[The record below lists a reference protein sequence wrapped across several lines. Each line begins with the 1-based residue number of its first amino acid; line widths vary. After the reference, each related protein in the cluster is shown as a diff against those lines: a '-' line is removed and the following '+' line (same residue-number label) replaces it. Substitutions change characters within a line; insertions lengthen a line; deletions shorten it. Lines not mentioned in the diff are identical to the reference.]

1 MQRSSILG
9 LSGIDRAF
17 AVSLFTDGA
26 VAFAIE
32 EDKLRRFRGL
42 GMRHLNALRS
52 QAIDQALS
60 KLTDGIRGIERVAYV
75 PPLEA
80 DKAQIEEQCA
90 FVADFLKRHYGF
102 SPPVAA
108 VDHIAAHLA
117 FERAVHGS
125 PDHVL
130 YASRSRAVYA
140 GCGSPTYDFDSDFP
154 VVRFVEGC
162 AEFVGLD
169 QGRIHHLENMAR
181 FGKPRFFE
189 RLRELLNE
197 GFDPELTNKALEE
210 ATGSRGCTPAILSRT
225 FTTTWPHRFTA
236 FCVRSYAIYCVRF
249 RKNVEPALWRFPAE
263 CFRVGV

>member
-1 MQRSSILG
+1 MKRSSILG
-9 LSGIDRAF
+9 LSGIDHTF
-17 AVSLFTDGA
+17 AVSLFRDGA

-42 GMRHLNALRS
+42 GMRHLSALGSR
-52 QAIDQALS
+52 AIDHALS
-60 KLTDGIRGIERVAYV
+60 KLAGGIRNIESVAYV

-90 FVADFLKRHYGF
+90 FVADFLKRHYGC
-102 SPPVAA
+102 SPPVAP

-140 GCGSPTYDFDSDFP
+140 GCESATYDLDRDFP

-162 AEFVGLD
+162 AEYMGLD
-169 QGRIHHLENMAR
+169 QGRIHHLE
-181 FGKPRFFE
+181 
-189 RLRELLNE
+189 
-197 GFDPELTNKALEE
+197 
-210 ATGSRGCTPAILSRT
+210 
-225 FTTTWPHRFTA
+225 
-236 FCVRSYAIYCVRF
+236 
-249 RKNVEPALWRFPAE
+249 
-263 CFRVGV
+263 